1 MDFCTDRNMCF
12 ACFPSCE
19 EEKTW
24 HKKLNEYNLSSDKVW
39 RKKERWEAAFFFF
52 FFCIST
58 FLCVWGCVCWS
69 MCITPCIL
77 KCVKTV
83 QLSHPAHTASGLYPS
98 NWRSQSDIVL
108 LWLLSMVLHIS
119 SEMTK
124 SFNQRPWPLASLL
137 VLPHSHS
144 LMWHWIGIGHRPHS
158 RDWYH
163 LCCSPAY
170 GSGRAL
176 RSAAVC
182 LILCSFFYSGTEM
195 SRITCAIALKQKLP
209 FFHRLFVQ
217 DQEKK
222 ICNLHRMS

>member
-1 MDFCTDRNMCF
+1 
-12 ACFPSCE
+12 
-19 EEKTW
+19 
-24 HKKLNEYNLSSDKVW
+24 
-39 RKKERWEAAFFFF
+39 
-52 FFCIST
+52 
-58 FLCVWGCVCWS
+58 
-69 MCITPCIL
+69 MCITPFIL

-83 QLSHPAHTASGLYPS
+83 QLSHPARTASGLYPS

-137 VLPHSHS
+137 VLLHSHS
-144 LMWHWIGIGHRPHS
+144 LMWHWIGIGHRPHF

-182 LILCSFFYSGTEM
+182 LILCCFFTL
-195 SRITCAIALKQKLP
+195 ALKWAELHVQYPWNKNFPSFINCLCKIKKKNLQSSQNVRRKCP
-209 FFHRLFVQ
+209 AAVHPRPRRWKHSLF
-217 DQEKK
+217 
-222 ICNLHRMS
+222 L